1 MAINKVG
8 SKGIVDCSV
17 AAADFAPG
25 TVTSVKIAD
34 DAVTNAKLS
43 NSSLTASGTS
53 ITLGASG
60 TLSNK
65 FVDWQSV
72 TTADGSTF
80 NTAVSGQGYFI
91 DTTSAA
97 HTITLPASPV
107 VEDTIQIIDVSGNA
121 GSANITVARNGE
133 EIQNAADNL
142 VIDINNASPI
152 LVYTGATY
160 GWVLAGS

>member
-1 MAINKVG
+1 MGRYLTSTLNYSTTNV
-8 SKGIVDCSV
+8 
-17 AAADFAPG
+17 
-25 TVTSVKIAD
+25 VTGV
-34 DAVTNAKLS
+34 
-43 NSSLTASGTS
+43 
-53 ITLGASG
+53 
-60 TLSNK
+60 
-65 FVDWQSV
+65 SV
-72 TTADGSTF
+72 TAKANERIICTAGS
-80 NTAVSGQGYFI
+80 I
-91 DTTSAA
+91 
-97 HTITLPASPV
+97 TITLPASPV